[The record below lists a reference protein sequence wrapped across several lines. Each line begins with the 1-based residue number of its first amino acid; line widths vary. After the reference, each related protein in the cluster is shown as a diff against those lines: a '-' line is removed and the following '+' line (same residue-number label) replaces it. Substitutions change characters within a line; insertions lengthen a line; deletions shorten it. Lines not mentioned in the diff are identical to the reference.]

1 MIRQGYPDLP
11 GATPDN
17 EGTNFAIYSGAAEQ
31 VELCLFDQHGHKT
44 ARHALPEC
52 SNGIWHGFMPG
63 CRPGQLYGY
72 RMHGAYDPTAGLR
85 FNSSKLLLDPYAR
98 QLHGELTWSPAVFDF
113 EPDQPADSPRIN
125 KADSAPF
132 VPRSV
137 VVADAPFPA
146 KRTSPRVP
154 WADTVIYEANVRG
167 YTMLHPAVPAADR
180 GTFRGMRNREILSYL
195 QALGITSVELMPVQ
209 AFVDEQF
216 LAQRGLRNL
225 WGYNT
230 IGFFAPANRYLAGDA
245 IAAFREMVDAIHAA
259 GMEVILDVAYNHT
272 GESDELGPTVCFRG
286 IDNLSYY
293 RTQPGNPGV
302 YINDTGCGN
311 TLNADQ
317 PVVQKLVLDS
327 LRYWH
332 RHMGVDGFRFD
343 LATIL
348 GRRQHGFA
356 TTHPLLQAISSD
368 PGLHNVKLIAE
379 PWDPG
384 PGGYQLGNFPV
395 RWAEWNDRY
404 RDTVRRFWRG
414 EAGQGGELAR
424 RLHGSADL
432 FETSGRTPAASIN
445 FIASH
450 DGFTL
455 ADSVSYAERHNEA
468 NGQANQDGHTHNY
481 SCNCGIEGASDNPAI
496 AATRRIHRLNMLATL
511 LLSQGTPMLLA
522 GDEFGNSQQG
532 NNNAYAQDNATGWL
546 DWSGL
551 EQDPEFNLAVRQLIQ
566 LRRTNPLLHRNAWL
580 HGLTQNSAG
589 WRDIEWLRP
598 AGGAMQAADWH
609 PAQAFSML
617 RVTTD
622 KQDALPE
629 LAVAVLLNA
638 SAESVEFCLPAGSG
652 SAKWQVAF
660 ATSTIETS
668 PGGSESWSLPA
679 HSLACLRLRSTAI
692 E

>member
-1 MIRQGYPDLP
+1 MIRQGYPDLL

-17 EGTNFAIYSGAAEQ
+17 EGTNFAICSSTAER
-31 VELCLFDQHGHKT
+31 VELCLYDRLGLET
-44 ARHALPEC
+44 ARHTLPEC
-52 SNGIWHGFMPG
+52 SNGIWHGFLPG

-72 RMHGAYDPTAGLR
+72 RVHGVYDPSAGLR
-85 FNSSKLLLDPYAR
+85 FNASKLLLDPYAR
-98 QLHGELTWSPAVFDF
+98 QLHGELTWSAAVFDF
-113 EPDQPADSPRIN
+113 EPGQPADNPRIN
-125 KADSAPF
+125 TADSAPF

-137 VVADAPFPA
+137 VVTDAPFPA
-146 KRTSPRVP
+146 KRTAPRVP
-154 WADTVIYEANVRG
+154 WADTIIYEANVRG

-180 GTFRGMRNREILSYL
+180 GTFRGMRNGEILSYL
-195 QALGITSVELMPVQ
+195 KALGITSIELMPVQ

-216 LAQRGLRNL
+216 LVQRGLRNL

-230 IGFFAPANRYLAGDA
+230 IGFFAPANRYLGGDA
-245 IAAFREMVDAIHAA
+245 ITAFREMVDAIHAA

-272 GESDELGPTVCFRG
+272 GESDELGPTLCFRG

-293 RTQPGNPGV
+293 RTQPGAPGV

-327 LRYWH
+327 LRYWS

-343 LATIL
+343 LATVL
-348 GRRQHGFA
+348 GRGPNGFV
-356 TTHPLLQAISSD
+356 TTHPLLQAISTD

-384 PGGYQLGNFPV
+384 PGGYQLGSFPL

-432 FETSGRTPAASIN
+432 FEASGRTPAASVN

-455 ADSVSYAERHNEA
+455 ADSVSYAQRHNEA
-468 NGQANQDGHTHNY
+468 NGQANQDGHAHNY
-481 SCNCGIEGASDNPAI
+481 SCNHGVEGFSDNASII
-496 AATRRIHRLNMLATL
+496 AARRVQRLNMLATL

-551 EQDPEFNLAVRQLIQ
+551 KSDPEFNLAVRQLIE
-566 LRRTNPLLHRNAWL
+566 LRCKTPLLHGNIWL
-580 HGLTQNSAG
+580 HGLTQNAAG
-589 WRDIEWLRP
+589 WNDIEWLRP
-598 AGGAMQAADWH
+598 DGSAMQASDWQS
-609 PAQAFSML
+609 PAAFSL
-617 RVTTD
+617 LLVTT
-622 KQDALPE
+622 QQPVSAAETAIAILF
-629 LAVAVLLNA
+629 NA
-638 SAESVEFCLPAGSG
+638 SAACVNFCLPAMAGSPQWQVTFATNPVGVAQTG
-652 SAKWQVAF
+652 SA
-660 ATSTIETS
+660 
-668 PGGSESWSLPA
+668 SWSLPA
-679 HSLACLRLRSTAI
+679 HSFLSLRLAPIVIR
-692 E
+692 